1 MKLSTIIASS
11 LIAINYC
18 NSSPVH
24 AIDEGETQQHNL
36 LRYLKPDNQKCTADC
51 KCFVETGVIGESKS
65 PSIATC
71 KLFSGVGGPAVNECQ
86 NRCVSSKDAEELI
99 ASGEATVS

>member
-11 LIAINYC
+11 LIAIIATPH
-18 NSSPVH
+18 SVH
-24 AIDEGETQQHNL
+24 AIDEEETHNNL

-51 KCFVETGVIGESKS
+51 NCFAETGVIGESRA

-71 KLFSGVGGPAVNECQ
+71 KKFTGVGGPAVNECQ
-86 NRCVSSKDAEELI
+86 NRCVSSKEAEKLI